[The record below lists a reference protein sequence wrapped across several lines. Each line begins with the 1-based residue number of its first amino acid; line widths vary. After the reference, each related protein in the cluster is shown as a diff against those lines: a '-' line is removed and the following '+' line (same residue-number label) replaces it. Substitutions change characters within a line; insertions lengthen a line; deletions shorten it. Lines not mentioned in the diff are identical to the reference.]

1 MSTATQAG
9 RPPGPPSNAQPHSR
23 RAVRRPGLLARH
35 LPERPKVNITG
46 RERLARVLLGV
57 LGLIWGAL
65 LLAGAASAAPAALEA
80 LLVADGA
87 DLVVT
92 GALGHCPLY
101 AKLGHVPRSLRA
113 EASARVQ
120 A

>member
-9 RPPGPPSNAQPHSR
+9 RPPGPPPNAQPHSR
-23 RAVRRPGLLARH
+23 RAVRRRGLLVRH
-35 LPERPKVNITG
+35 LLRRPKVNITRG
-46 RERLARVLLGV
+46 ERLARVVLGV
-57 LGLIWGAL
+57 LGLTWGAL
-65 LLAGAASAAPAALEA
+65 LLAGAASTTAAVLEA
-80 LLVADGA
+80 LLVAAGA

-101 AKLGHVPRSLRA
+101 AKAGHVPRSLRA
-113 EASARVQ
+113 EASTRVQ